1 MFLKRSYPGNLID
14 IDKVK
19 FKSRQR
25 TEKIKLKG
33 VPFVVT
39 YHPSLNC
46 LHKNIKDNSYL
57 LYMNEEVEN
66 LFLPGPNVSLS
77 SYHVKTKLY
86 PSHSKVGS
94 KKCDKNCCEVCD
106 FATDTDIFT
115 STMTGES
122 FKINHLWWQMY
133 HISHARNLRNNIL
146 EFPYWCISF
155 ITW

>member
-46 LHKNIKDNSYL
+46 LHKNIKDNTYL
-57 LYMNEEVEN
+57 LYMNEEVKN
-66 LFLPGPNVSLS
+66 LFLPGPNVSFRRARKLS
-77 SYHVKTKLY
+77 SYHVKAKLY
-86 PSHSKVGS
+86 PPHSKVGS
-94 KKCDKNCCEVCD
+94 KKCAKNCCEVCD

-122 FKINHLWWQMY
+122 FKINHL
-133 HISHARNLRNNIL
+133 
-146 EFPYWCISF
+146 
-155 ITW
+155 